1 MIAVGL
7 KKYDGS
13 SVTEGTTYQN
23 IPSRP
28 DIPFHRGRSEQRAER
43 ICELVD
49 VKGKR
54 VLDLGCSVGT
64 MSNVLNKNGAHVIG
78 VDHDDESIILGR
90 SVYPDVHFEKKTID
104 MGLLDYMN
112 DFDIVIWTSQFMWM
126 AKQHGMDTALEFLW
140 KLSTKCDVLVFESAG
155 VNDGDAPT
163 NIRQEE
169 YFKLLCKNTCFQDI
183 TDHGP
188 WNDGWTPRN
197 VFVCKNPFKGH
208 EGQWSRV
215 ELAGHG
221 KVKKVFKD
229 NPFSKELKKREYE
242 ALETLRAHTHYPTV
256 IHSDEDSITMTWR
269 GIKAKWISEFDLIEI
284 VSELD
289 DNKIVHRDVKPDN
302 LLWDGENLT
311 LIDFSFST
319 IGKETTN
326 YHYDLGGKYKCSYGF
341 NDEYSLRKIQLEL
354 MGRNVREEKYI

>member
-13 SVTEGTTYQN
+13 SVSEGTTYQD

-49 VKGKR
+49 VKGKT

-64 MSNVLNKNGAHVIG
+64 MSNVFKSHGADVIG
-78 VDHDDESIILGR
+78 VDHDADSIELAK
-90 SVYPDVHFEKKTID
+90 SVYPNVKFDNRDID
-104 MGLLDYMN
+104 MVYIDSLPRYDV
-112 DFDIVIWTSQFMWM
+112 VIWTSQFMWM
-126 AKQHGMDTALEFLW
+126 AKQHGMDYALECLW

-163 NIRQEE
+163 DIRQEG
-169 YFKLLCKNTCFQDI
+169 YFKLLCQNTCFQDI

-197 VFVCKNPFKGH
+197 VFVCRDPFNGH
-208 EGQWSRV
+208 EGQWSKV
-215 ELAGHG
+215 ELSGHG
-221 KVKKVFKD
+221 KVKKIFKD
-229 NPFSKELKKREYE
+229 NPFSRELKKREYE
-242 ALETLRAHTHYPTV
+242 AIEMLRGGTHYPIV
-256 IHSDEDSITMTWR
+256 IHSDENSITMTWR

-289 DNKIVHRDVKPDN
+289 DNKIIHRDIKPDHI
-302 LLWDGENLT
+302 LWDGDNLT

-319 IGKETTN
+319 IGKEVTN
-326 YHYDLGGKYKCSYGF
+326 YHYDLGGTYKCPYGF
-341 NDEYSLRKIQLEL
+341 NDEYSLRKIQSEL
-354 MGRNVREEKYI
+354 IRGREEKYT

>member
-13 SVTEGTTYQN
+13 SVIEGVTYQN

-28 DIPFHRGRSEQRAER
+28 DIPYHRGNSDRRAGR

-49 VKGKR
+49 MNMKK

-64 MSNVLNKNGAHVIG
+64 MSNVFSKYMCDVTG
-78 VDHDDESIILGR
+78 VDHDADSIELAKSI
-90 SVYPDVHFEKKTID
+90 YPNVRFENQDISMEYIDSLPRYDV
-104 MGLLDYMN
+104 
-112 DFDIVIWTSQFMWM
+112 IVWTSQFMWM
-126 AKQHGMDTALEFLW
+126 AKQHGMDYALECLW

-163 NIRQEE
+163 DIRQEE

-197 VFVCKNPFKGH
+197 VFVCKDPFKGH
-208 EGQWSRV
+208 QGQWSRV

-221 KVKKVFKD
+221 KVKKVFND
-229 NPFSKELKKREYE
+229 NPFSKELRKREYE
-242 ALETLRAHTHYPTV
+242 ALESLRGYLHYPSV
-256 IHSDEDSITMTWR
+256 IHSDGDSITIPWM
-269 GIKAKWISEFDLIEI
+269 GIRAKWVSEFDLIEI
-284 VSELD
+284 VFELD
-289 DNKIVHRDVKPDN
+289 DSKIVHRDIKPDN
-302 LLWDGENLT
+302 LLWDGENLI

-326 YHYDLGGKYKCSYGF
+326 YHYDLGGSYKCPYGF
-341 NDEYSLRKIQLEL
+341 NDEYSLRKVQSEL
-354 MGRNVREEKYI
+354 MEGR